1 MFANVMLTCVFS
13 IAAVSA
19 AQEVT
24 MLRDIADLKWKN
36 RVIIILDSDNAA
48 NDIDRLNAAK
58 AAIDDR
64 DIVWFVNDGET
75 TTSNYQGKLK
85 ADFASYLR
93 DAYNVEYSRLV
104 YIGKD
109 GGVKLRGDQL
119 NLKDIFSLTDKMPM
133 RRREMLEA
141 H

>member
-1 MFANVMLTCVFS
+1 ML
-13 IAAVSA
+13 
-19 AQEVT
+19 Q
-24 MLRDIADLKWKN
+24 DIADLQWKN

-48 NDIDRLNAAK
+48 NDIGRLNAAK

-64 DIVWFVNDGET
+64 DIVWFVNEGEA
-75 TTSNYQGKLK
+75 TTSNYQGKFST
-85 ADFASYLR
+85 DFANYLR
-93 DAYNVEYSRLV
+93 GTYNVEYSRLV

-109 GGVKLRGDQL
+109 GRVKLRGDQL
-119 NLKDIFSLTDKMPM
+119 NLKDIFSLTDTMPM